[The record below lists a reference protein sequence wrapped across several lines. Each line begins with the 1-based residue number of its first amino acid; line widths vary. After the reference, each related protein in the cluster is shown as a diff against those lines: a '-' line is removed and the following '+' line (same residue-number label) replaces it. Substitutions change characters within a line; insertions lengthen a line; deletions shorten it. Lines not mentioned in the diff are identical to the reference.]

1 MLNSDI
7 FRVLTLQDY
16 NTRVVL
22 CGTMLFGA
30 CGGIVGAF
38 MLLRK
43 KSLVSDVASHA
54 ALPGIGLAYLILEAL
69 SPGTGKSPVWLLVG
83 AAIGSASGLFCAGLI
98 QRTRLIK
105 EDAAL
110 GIVLSV
116 FFGFGIVLLSVVQ
129 SLPT

>member
-1 MLNSDI
+1 
-7 FRVLTLQDY
+7 
-16 NTRVVL
+16 
-22 CGTMLFGA
+22 MLFGA

-83 AAIGSASGLFCAGLI
+83 ACDRFGQRLFCAGLI

-110 GIVLSV
+110 GLS
-116 FFGFGIVLLSVVQ
+116 
-129 SLPT
+129 